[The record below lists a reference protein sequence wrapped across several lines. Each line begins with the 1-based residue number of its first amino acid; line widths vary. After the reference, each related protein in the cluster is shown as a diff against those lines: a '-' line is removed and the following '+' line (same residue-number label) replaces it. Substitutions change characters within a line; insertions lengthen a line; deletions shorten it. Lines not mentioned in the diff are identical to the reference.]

1 MQSKL
6 ETLQRLVTLYA
17 AVEEM
22 HSTELQRMTAA
33 VREAQQ
39 VIRAEQ
45 EVARAARLDGR
56 GALLAGDRMSWTM
69 AETQQE
75 TAAWRRRGL
84 EQIHLEREELS
95 EAAREQYV
103 ASRLRREQ
111 IKRVFDDIALRMEIE
126 EGRRLQAASDD
137 RFLARRRWTD
147 AREKTRDK
155 QQMKAS

>member
-1 MQSKL
+1 MQTRL
-6 ETLQRLVTLYA
+6 ETLQRLFTLYA
-17 AVEEM
+17 AVEEL

-45 EVARAARLDGR
+45 EVARAARLEI
-56 GALLAGDRMSWTM
+56 L
-69 AETQQE
+69 
-75 TAAWRRRGL
+75 
-84 EQIHLEREELS
+84 LEREELS

-103 ASRLRREQ
+103 VSRLRREQ
-111 IKRVFDDIALRMEIE
+111 IKCVFDDIALRMEIE

-147 AREKTRDK
+147 AREATGDK
-155 QQMKAS
+155 QRMKAS

>member
-1 MQSKL
+1 MQTRL

-22 HSTELQRMTAA
+22 HSAELQRMTAA
-33 VREAQQ
+33 VREAQHAIG
-39 VIRAEQ
+39 VEREF
-45 EVARAARLDGR
+45 ARSARIDGR
-56 GALLAGDRMSWTM
+56 GALLTGDRVSWMM

-75 TAAWRRRGL
+75 AAAWRRQGL
-84 EQIHLEREELS
+84 EQIRLEREEQN

-111 IKRVFDDIALRMEIE
+111 IKRVCDDIAVRLEID
-126 EGRRLQAASDD
+126 EGRRTQTASDD

-147 AREKTRDK
+147 AREKE
-155 QQMKAS
+155 